1 MAKSNSKKQLL
12 SMAGEY
18 GVCSKLSAKGFV
30 CSIVYG
36 NAKAIDIFITN
47 PQISNKYKSI
57 EVKTSRN
64 NDIVTNFFQK
74 YKTRTQTPQP
84 DYWILVHIDN
94 SDVFHFYIFTHQ
106 ELANEQMKRNKMTSW
121 HSVANGCDKLRVRDI
136 SNYENQWSKI
146 TI

>member
-1 MAKSNSKKQLL
+1 MAKSNSEKQLL

-47 PQISNKYKSI
+47 PQNPNKYKSI

-74 YKTRTQTPQP
+74 YNTPTQTPQP
-84 DYWILVHIDN
+84 DYWILVHIDK
-94 SDVFHFYIFTHQ
+94 SEVFHFYVFTHQ
-106 ELANEQMKRNKMTSW
+106 ELACEQMKRNKMTSW
-121 HSVANGCDKLRVRDI
+121 HSVNGCDKLRVRDI

-146 TI
+146 KI